1 MGGAEL
7 LCGLAAIAVGIADL
21 ARQETTEGQLRFSAA
36 MALSGLITAMV
47 LGAADWRMVTETPL
61 IIVAF
66 MGVGELALTWVDWRR
81 LKGLPPPA
89 WLA

>member
-21 ARQETTEGQLRFSAA
+21 ARQEATEGQLRFSAA
-36 MALSGLITAMV
+36 MALSGLVTAAV
-47 LGAADWRMVTETPL
+47 LGVADWRAVQETPL
-61 IIVAF
+61 IVVAF
-66 MGVGELALTWVDWRR
+66 MGIGELALTWVDLRR
-81 LKGLPPPA
+81 LQGLPPPS